1 MSLDTSARAYWRE
14 EFSLIAL
21 LLLFFIAI
29 VAFAYTLPFDARL
42 FPLIIGCA
50 GIALTLAVA
59 LEQMRRRRAGAAVVD
74 EDDPATRA
82 DWPRYATA
90 LLSAPA
96 FGLLFWLFGF
106 IIASFAAMLLIP
118 TLMGYANRRRLLVT
132 AVITVAVLAVI
143 APYLLNVEL
152 PQGVVGDWL
161 IDKLALRAG

>member
-1 MSLDTSARAYWRE
+1 
-14 EFSLIAL
+14 
-21 LLLFFIAI
+21 
-29 VAFAYTLPFDARL
+29 VDAN
-42 FPLIIGCA
+42 
-50 GIALTLAVA
+50 
-59 LEQMRRRRAGAAVVD
+59 
-74 EDDPATRA
+74 DPAA
-82 DWPRYATA
+82 SAGWPRYATA

-106 IIASFAAMLLIP
+106 IIASLAAMLLLP
-118 TLMGYANRRRLLVT
+118 TLMGYANRRRLLVP